1 MAICVTWIQGVLRIG
16 SSGRF
21 FGKTTAYDLSDQTRE
36 TFPAALVHAL
46 RTAGFQSGEVCL
58 ATDISLIVPSPE
70 QVPPSSAAVTRSLL
84 QRRADKGKV
93 FPEPISLGFTQIGRP
108 VKGQPMRVLAHI
120 VPLAWVEQIDK
131 ELLGAGF
138 FFSTLFSTSLA
149 VAGSGGQAVEE
160 EGAKAR
166 LVLADAESGLLF
178 VVLDPSGAPLFYR
191 TLASASERGAGE
203 IGKEIRRLQLYAEQK
218 LGRPVGSVSAA
229 GGAAQG
235 LLRAVPPVEN
245 LSVESPIEGFGEES
259 YLRWLGSAKVGQT
272 DNLLPGKISGRAGRE
287 RMRKLFHMALL
298 VFLACGVGWFS
309 NRMIQ
314 RGNLVEKT
322 RKLAEERMG
331 RTGQVDLAIRQQ
343 SRFRQ
348 QKETAR
354 IVEEETVVPMAELL
368 FRDMANCLPPEL
380 QLTLFRVELDEEK
393 SKGGQAVATYTIR
406 MEGKISRP
414 NAEVKPAVEK
424 LCEALAKSPWK
435 IQVMKRTGQSDK
447 DPEVPAELKLPG
459 RFYVFAT
466 KRE

>member
-58 ATDISLIVPSPE
+58 ATDISLIVPSSE

-84 QRRADKGKV
+84 HRRAEKGKV
-93 FPEPISLGFTQIGRP
+93 FAEPICLGFTQIGRP
-108 VKGQPMRVLAHI
+108 AKGQPRRVLAHI

-149 VAGSGGQAVEE
+149 VAGSDGQAVEE

-191 TLASASERGAGE
+191 TLALAAERGPGE
-203 IGKEIRRLQLYAEQK
+203 IGREIRRLQLYAEQK
-218 LGRPVGSVSAA
+218 LGRPVGSVRA
-229 GGAAQG
+229 GGAAAQG
-235 LLRAVPPVEN
+235 FLSAIPPLEN
-245 LSVESPIEGFGEES
+245 LSVEGPIEGFQEES

-287 RMRKLFHMALL
+287 RTRKLLHMALL

-309 NRMIQ
+309 NRMIE
-314 RGNLVEKT
+314 RGQLVEKT

-331 RTGQVDLAIRQQ
+331 RTGEVDQAIRQQ

-348 QKETAR
+348 QKEVAR
-354 IVEEETVVPMAELL
+354 IVEEETAVPMAELL
-368 FRDMANCLPPEL
+368 FRDIANCLPPEL
-380 QLTLFRVELDEEK
+380 RLTLFRVELDEEK
-393 SKGGQAVATYTIR
+393 SKGGQAVATYNIR
-406 MEGKISRP
+406 IEGEISRA

-424 LCEALAKSPWK
+424 LCQALGKSPWK
-435 IQVMKRTGQSDK
+435 IQVVKRTGQSDK

>member
-1 MAICVTWIQGVLRIG
+1 VDPRRGPRLIDGELQEV
-16 SSGRF
+16 
-21 FGKTTAYDLSDQTRE
+21 AY
-36 TFPAALVHAL
+36 
-46 RTAGFQSGEVCL
+46 
-58 ATDISLIVPSPE
+58 SPE
-70 QVPPSSAAVTRSLL
+70 EIA
-84 QRRADKGKV
+84 RR
-93 FPEPISLGFTQIGRP
+93 ERQ
-108 VKGQPMRVLAHI
+108 
-120 VPLAWVEQIDK
+120 EQILREAKSRSRDRIIQ
-131 ELLGAGF
+131 EAR
-138 FFSTLFSTSLA
+138 A
-149 VAGSGGQAVEE
+149 E
-160 EGAKAR
+160 KAR
-166 LVLADAESGLLF
+166 LRVELWALARQHA
-178 VVLDPSGAPLFYR
+178 
-191 TLASASERGAGE
+191 RGPTHEE
-203 IGKEIRRLQLYAEQK
+203 IMRMKPKE
-218 LGRPVGSVSAA
+218 
-229 GGAAQG
+229 
-235 LLRAVPPVEN
+235 LRA
-245 LSVESPIEGFGEES
+245 SIEGFGEES

-314 RGNLVEKT
+314 RGTLVEKT

-331 RTGQVDLAIRQQ
+331 RTGEVDLAIRQQ

-368 FRDMANCLPPEL
+368 FRDTAACLPPEL
-380 QLTLFRVELDEEK
+380 RLTRFLVELDEEK
-393 SKGGQAVATYTIR
+393 SKGGQAVATYSIR
-406 MEGKISRP
+406 MEGEITRP

-459 RFYVFAT
+459 RFYVFAA

>member
-36 TFPAALVHAL
+36 TFPAALANAL
-46 RTAGFQSGEVCL
+46 RAAGVKAGEVFL

-70 QVPPSSAAVTRSLL
+70 EVPPAGVNVTRSLL
-84 QRRADKGKV
+84 LRRADKGKL
-93 FPEPISLGFTQIGRP
+93 FAEPVTVGFTEVGTP
-108 VKGQPMRVLAHI
+108 VKGKPRRVLSHV

-138 FFSTLFSTSLA
+138 FLSGLFSASLA
-149 VAGSGGQAVEE
+149 LTGSGGKSAEE
-160 EGAKAR
+160 AGEKAR
-166 LVLADAESGLLF
+166 LVLADAEGGLLF

-314 RGNLVEKT
+314 RGTLVEKT

-348 QKETAR
+348 QKEAAR
-354 IVEEETVVPMAELL
+354 IVEEETAVPMAELL

-414 NAEVKPAVEK
+414 NAEVKPAVER

-435 IQVMKRTGQSDK
+435 IQVLKKTGQSDK
-447 DPEVPAELKLPG
+447 DPEVPAALKLPG

>member
-36 TFPAALVHAL
+36 TFPAALANAL
-46 RTAGFQSGEVCL
+46 RAAGVKAGEVFL

-70 QVPPSSAAVTRSLL
+70 EVPPSNANVTRSLL
-84 QRRADKGKV
+84 LRRADKGKI
-93 FPEPISLGFTQIGRP
+93 FAEPVTVGFTEVGTP
-108 VKGQPMRVLAHI
+108 VKGKPRRVLSHV

-138 FFSTLFSTSLA
+138 FLSGLFSASLA
-149 VAGSGGQAVEE
+149 LTGSGGKSAEEVEE
-160 EGAKAR
+160 KAR
-166 LVLADAESGLLF
+166 LVLADAEGGLLF

-235 LLRAVPPVEN
+235 LLRSIPPMENLTVGPPVQ
-245 LSVESPIEGFGEES
+245 GFNDES
-259 YLRWLGSAKVGQT
+259 YLRWVGDTKAGQT
-272 DNLLPGKISGRAGRE
+272 DNVLPGKISGRAGRE

-348 QKETAR
+348 QKEAAR

-368 FRDMANCLPPEL
+368 FRDTAACLPPEL
-380 QLTLFRVELDEEK
+380 RLTRFLVELDEEK
-393 SKGGQAVATYTIR
+393 SKGGQAVATYSIR
-406 MEGKISRP
+406 MEGEITRP

-424 LCEALAKSPWK
+424 LSEALAKSPWK